1 LTRSLC
7 SLLNKRP
14 GEGRVHCTYRFAL
27 IDTTIGPTD
36 HREVQ
41 LISGTRLAAMAVAV
55 VLAVVAAPPSP
66 IAQADVTPQAPTG
79 MGITDV
85 AVPSA
90 SLGQVPVLIAVP
102 ARTAPAGG
110 WPVLYLL
117 VGSSSNRFVWQ
128 SHFPDIFAKASS
140 DGVMLVMPEAG
151 VAGYYSNWKTG
162 PAWETFHTSE
172 LPAYLRAQFNADLSR
187 QAIAGYS
194 MGGFGALSYAARHPG
209 RYRAVVAL
217 SPVADPLRNP
227 SIVFDDLRVAKASKY
242 KLWGNPKTKSGK
254 STWKHHDPY
263 YLAKGLRG
271 TYLYVYAGKNG
282 GSLENTLRAQ
292 TIKLVKRLTAL
303 GTKKLHIT
311 LSSHTGTKGTHSYH
325 YWPAKLYA
333 AWPSV
338 AAALYR

>member
-1 LTRSLC
+1 
-7 SLLNKRP
+7 
-14 GEGRVHCTYRFAL
+14 
-27 IDTTIGPTD
+27 
-36 HREVQ
+36 VQ
-41 LISGTRLAAMAVAV
+41 LISGTRLVAMTVAAA
-55 VLAVVAAPPSP
+55 LAVVAVPASP
-66 IAQADVTPQAPTG
+66 IAHADVTPQAPAG
-79 MGITDV
+79 VSVFDIS
-85 AVPSA
+85 VPSA
-90 SLGQVPVLIAVP
+90 SLGQVSVRIAMPGGV
-102 ARTAPAGG
+102 APAEG

-117 VGSSSNRFVWQ
+117 HGSSTVSQGNRSIWESQ
-128 SHFPDIFAKASS
+128 FPDIFTKASS
-140 DGVMLVMPEAG
+140 GGVMLVMPEG
-151 VAGYYSNWKTG
+151 GKSGYYSNWKSG

-172 LPAYLRAQFNADLSR
+172 LPAYLAAHVGANLSR

-227 SIVFDDLRVAKASKY
+227 SIVFDDLRAAGSSKY
-242 KLWGNPKTKSGK
+242 SLWGNPKTKSGK
-254 STWKHHDPY
+254 STWKSHDPY
-263 YLAKGLRG
+263 YRAKGLRG

-292 TIKLVKRLTAL
+292 TIKLVKRLKAL

-311 LSSHTGTKGTHSYH
+311 LSHHTGTKGTHSYR